1 MAVAALLAPVLI
13 SFAVKIGI
21 KLAAKVAKSVLDSAD
36 SAPSEPARKSFSA
49 VLKDQENRLASGS
62 DAVTISAGEV
72 STPADLVGRLAHEQ
86 GVRSLALRVKTRLR
100 LPLPPFPKDT
110 ETGRPMVAGRLA
122 ARPHL
127 DASA

>member
-1 MAVAALLAPVLI
+1 MAIPALLAPMLI
-13 SFAVKIGI
+13 SFAVKIGV

-49 VLKDQENRLASGS
+49 VLKDQESRLAGGS
-62 DAVTISAGEV
+62 DAVRVSAAEV
-72 STPADLVGRLAHEQ
+72 SAPVDLVGRLAHEQ
-86 GVRSLALRVKTRLR
+86 GVRSLAMRAKTGLR
-100 LPLPPFPKDT
+100 LPLPPFPRDT
-110 ETGRPMVAGRLA
+110 ETGRPLVAGRLA